1 MHVINVFMVT
11 KKKEKV
17 DDSFLV
23 SQLNVEGFSTPFR
36 LDRKKMVAEALFYI
50 FVATLSLHN

>member
-1 MHVINVFMVT
+1 MVT
-11 KKKEKV
+11 KKKHEKV
-17 DDSFLV
+17 DDFFLV

-50 FVATLSLHN
+50 FVATLSLQN